1 MKISVKVKVI
11 FMIQFSKMLLW
22 RILSVLKF
30 TVTRNK
36 TLELLFSGSNIINR
50 THPPRKTCNGATI
63 VANINSSK
71 SLVQLPRNQFLHHL
85 NSEPTLLLHC
95 NIDLLATQSTSVS
108 QSPIRTS
115 FWFCIS
121 SETILFATRDF
132 LTLFVTCQP
141 YNEEVCVKSQPKL

>member
-30 TVTRNK
+30 TITRNK

-50 THPPRKTCNGATI
+50 THPPRKTSNGSSQ
-63 VANINSSK
+63 VANSNSSK
-71 SLVQLPRNQFLHHL
+71 SLAQLLRNQFVHHL
-85 NSEPTLLLHC
+85 NQLYHC
-95 NIDLLATQSTSVS
+95 NSNKSQSTSVS
-108 QSPIRTS
+108 PLRTS

-121 SETILFATRDF
+121 SETILLAPRDF